1 MEQKLKTQIRNIL
14 LNVTKQA
21 VLSGKE
27 KNIHL
32 FMNQIPDNLKE
43 SGLLSRPELLL
54 RVLMQLMSMHMGNF
68 GTIVEILT
76 DVNNQTT
83 SINELRDLLVA
94 TISDIDMEEIWIHII
109 QTASK
114 VVPSV
119 EPDSPTS

>member
-1 MEQKLKTQIRNIL
+1 
-14 LNVTKQA
+14 
-21 VLSGKE
+21 
-27 KNIHL
+27 
-32 FMNQIPDNLKE
+32 
-43 SGLLSRPELLL
+43 L